1 MGKRGG
7 AIHVATTRRHYKGR
21 VYEAHLLRRSYREDG
36 KVKNETLGN
45 ISHLP
50 PELIEIIRR
59 SLKGEAF
66 LGSAEA
72 LEVVRSLPH
81 GDAAAVYAQA
91 RALGFPEI
99 LGPACRERELALAL
113 IIARVLRPAS
123 KLESGRYLSDTSL
136 GQDLAVS
143 AGDPDALYAAL
154 DWLGARQDAIER
166 RLAGRHLAPGGL
178 VLFDLSSSYLTGR
191 HCPLAARGYSRDGK
205 RGTLQITYGL
215 ITSAEGCPVAVEVF
229 PGSFSDPAA
238 FSAALSAVRERFG
251 LSEVVLVGDRGMIT
265 RSRIAE
271 LEAHPG
277 LSFITALRAPEVAAL
292 ARGGH
297 LQLSFFD
304 EVDLVEIRHP
314 KHPRERLLLCRNPH
328 LAAKRTRRREEL
340 LCATEEELAKV
351 RAAVAAGR
359 LKSAAAIGLRVG
371 RVAGRFKMAKHFA
384 LEIGEVAFSYAR
396 KSEQIAAEAALDGIY
411 VIRTDVPDE
420 QLSATAVVAAY
431 KDLSRVEDAFRSL
444 KSMDLEIRPIYHLL
458 EERVRAHAFLC
469 LLAQH
474 VVFHLRAAWAP
485 LTFSDEAKNAARAA
499 AVAKAQ
505 RGAAAKA
512 KARTKE
518 TADGALCH
526 SFHSLLAHLATL
538 TRNTI
543 RLPAQGDLTFEQLTQ
558 PTALQRRAF
567 ELLGVAVPL
576 RFK

>member
-1 MGKRGG
+1 MVT
-7 AIHVATTRRHYKGR
+7 IRRHYKDK
-21 VYEAHLLRRSYREDG
+21 VYENHLLRRSYREDG
-36 KVKNETLGN
+36 KVKNETVGN
-45 ISHLP
+45 LSHLP
-50 PELIEIIRR
+50 GHLIEIIRR

-91 RALGFPEI
+91 RALGLPEI

-113 IIARVLRPAS
+113 ICARVLRPAS
-123 KLESGRYLSDTSL
+123 KLASGRYLADTSL

-143 AGDPDALYAAL
+143 ASDSDALYGAL

-166 RLAGRHLAPGGL
+166 ILARRHLVPGGL
-178 VLFDLSSSYLTGR
+178 VLFDLSSSYLTGT

-215 ITSAEGCPVAVEVF
+215 ITSAAGLPVAVEVF
-229 PGSFSDPAA
+229 PGNFSDPAA
-238 FSAALSAVRERFG
+238 FSAALAAVSGRFG
-251 LSEVVLVGDRGMIT
+251 LSEVVLVGDRGMLT
-265 RSRIAE
+265 KRRIAE
-271 LEAHPG
+271 LQAHPG
-277 LSFITALRAPEVAAL
+277 LSFITALRAPQVAAL

-297 LQLSFFD
+297 LQLSLFD
-304 EVDLVEIRHP
+304 ERDLVEIRHP
-314 KHPRERLLLCRNPH
+314 DHPGERLLLCRNPH
-328 LAAKRTRRREEL
+328 LAGERSRRREEL
-340 LCATEEELAKV
+340 LAATEQELAKV

-359 LKSAAAIGLRVG
+359 LKNAATIGLRVG
-371 RVAGRFKMAKHFA
+371 RVAGRYKMAKHFE
-384 LEIGEVAFSYAR
+384 LQIGEGAFSYAR
-396 KSEQIAAEAALDGIY
+396 KAAQIAAEAALDGIY
-411 VIRTDVPDE
+411 VIRTDVPEEKLFADE
-420 QLSATAVVAAY
+420 VVAAY

-444 KSMDLEIRPIYHLL
+444 KSMDLEVRPIYHRL

-469 LLAQH
+469 LLAEH

-485 LTFSDEAKNAARAA
+485 LTFADEEKNEPRADAVARAR
-499 AVAKAQ
+499 

-512 KARTKE
+512 KARTKK

-526 SFHSLLAHLATL
+526 SFRTLLTHLATL

-558 PTALQRRAF
+558 PTALQRLAF
-567 ELLGVAVPL
+567 ELLGAAIPL